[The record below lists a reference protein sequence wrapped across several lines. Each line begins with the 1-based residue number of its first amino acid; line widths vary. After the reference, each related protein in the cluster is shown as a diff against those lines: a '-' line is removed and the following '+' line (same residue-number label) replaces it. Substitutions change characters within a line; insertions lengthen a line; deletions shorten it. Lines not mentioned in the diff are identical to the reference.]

1 MVGRSTFCRV
11 RGASRTTR
19 LGRGGGRI
27 FFFSILHKIGRHHH
41 HDHKTRAWHTWTRIF
56 AAFSWTP
63 PPDIGIIDLR
73 TLLTPLP
80 SSSFHHPLIL
90 LDITIIILILHSMAT
105 ITPLVWPYPHHPHVA
120 HHCHQHPHLVGQVR
134 RAAHTLHQL
143 VEARRDTIEK
153 LLLGADYLDSV
164 SHCHHRHKHC
174 NHNCHRHW
182 HHCPHI
188 PGHFRCGCDVKWAKQ
203 LARARALLVVD
214 SLLQVRGDKFKTL
227 YHSVLYPVQYSWTVI
242 FRPMI
247 ITWSSWW
254 RRSQGGSWLWQLQAR
269 ALRFL

>member
-1 MVGRSTFCRV
+1 
-11 RGASRTTR
+11 
-19 LGRGGGRI
+19 
-27 FFFSILHKIGRHHH
+27 
-41 HDHKTRAWHTWTRIF
+41 
-56 AAFSWTP
+56 
-63 PPDIGIIDLR
+63 
-73 TLLTPLP
+73 
-80 SSSFHHPLIL
+80 
-90 LDITIIILILHSMAT
+90 MAT

-164 SHCHHRHKHC
+164 SHCHHRHKHR

-182 HHCPHI
+182 HHRRHI
-188 PGHFRCGCDVKWAKQ
+188 QGHFRCGCDVKWAKQ

-254 RRSQGGSWLWQLQAR
+254 RWSLRRDHDFGNCRGRHSDSYSRHLLPTIIVSQDWNNHQYLYQHCNFTYQSHH
-269 ALRFL
+269 